1 MNPNKNQSPMGDP
14 RDTRNLFFAIILSL
28 LVILGWQHFVERPVQ
43 EQERAAAAEQQA
55 SAAAN
60 PGAAPISSVLPD
72 ATQTA
77 VPVAPRP
84 RAVVLAETPRR
95 PVVSDALHGSISLK
109 GGRIDDIT
117 LVRYREQLDP
127 TSPEI
132 TLMSPGGVDLPYY
145 AEFGWRGP
153 AGVALP
159 DQNTLWQAEAG
170 DRLAP
175 GNPVVLSWDNGAGL
189 IFEKKIELDD
199 NYMFSITQTV
209 RNETGAAVVLHPY
222 GLIARSTEPNPSAMF
237 LQHEGAIGVYSNKLH
252 EDTYKD
258 LNEDKIM
265 SRSTTGGWFGFT
277 DKYWLVALVPPQTTS
292 VDVRALHAPQVA
304 ANRYQVDYLGAPVT
318 VETGSTQ
325 SQTSHLFTGAKE
337 VRLLDHYE
345 KLLGIPHF
353 DLAIDFGW
361 FYFLTKPFFY
371 ALDLLA
377 GFLGSFG
384 LAILAFTVVVK
395 LLLFPLADHAYF
407 SMAKMKV
414 LMPKLTELRT
424 QYANDPQ
431 KQSQEMMA
439 LYKKEGVH
447 PLSGCWPILIQ
458 IPIFFA
464 LYKVLFVSI
473 EMRHAPFYG
482 WIKDLS
488 APDPSNLFNLF
499 GLIPVDAPFG
509 FHLGALPILMGITM
523 WLQMKMSPPPTDPAQ
538 RIVFGLMPVVFTISL
553 ASFPVGLVIYWT
565 WSNLLSILQQYVL
578 MRRMKIKAF

>member
-1 MNPNKNQSPMGDP
+1 MNQNKNQSPLGDP
-14 RDTRNLFFAIILSL
+14 RDTRNLFLAIILSL
-28 LVILGWQHFVERPVQ
+28 GVILGWQHFVEKPRL
-43 EQERAAAAEQQA
+43 EQVRAQQQQQIETASTAAT
-55 SAAAN
+55 
-60 PGAAPISSVLPD
+60 AAPVSPLLPE
-72 ATQTA
+72 ATQ
-77 VPVAPRP
+77 VASVRP
-84 RAVVLAETPRR
+84 RTEVLAENPRR
-95 PVVSDALHGSISLK
+95 PIASGALHGSISLK

-117 LVRYREQLDP
+117 LARYRE
-127 TSPEI
+127 TMEEGSPEI

-153 AGVALP
+153 TGTRLP
-159 DQNTLWQAEAG
+159 DQDTVWQAEAG
-170 DRLAP
+170 DQLAP
-175 GNPVVLSWDNGAGL
+175 GKPVVLSWDNGAGL

-199 NYMFSITQTV
+199 DYMFSISQSV
-209 RNETGAAVVLHPY
+209 RNNTGAAVVLHPY
-222 GLIARSTEPNPSAMF
+222 GLIARSVEPNPSAMF
-237 LQHEGAIGVYSNKLH
+237 LQHEGAIGVYEKTLH
-252 EDTYKD
+252 EDAYED
-258 LNEDKIM
+258 LNETPLITRK
-265 SRSTTGGWFGFT
+265 TTGGWFGFT
-277 DKYWLVALVPPQTTS
+277 DKYWLVALVPPQ
-292 VDVRALHAPQVA
+292 DVAIDARSLHAPQVA
-304 ANRYQVDYLGAPVT
+304 NNRYQVDYLAAPVT
-318 VETGSTQ
+318 VEPGQ
-325 SQTSHLFTGAKE
+325 SQSVTSHLFAGAKE
-337 VRLLDHYE
+337 LRLLDHYE
-345 KLLGIPHF
+345 KALGIPHF

-371 ALDLLA
+371 SLDWLA
-377 GFLGSFG
+377 GALGGFG

-414 LMPKLTELRT
+414 LMPKLTELRA
-424 QYANDPQ
+424 QYASDPQ

-439 LYKKEGVH
+439 LYKKEGIN

-488 APDPSNLFNLF
+488 AADPSNVFTLF
-499 GLIPVDAPFG
+499 GLLPMDAPLG
-509 FHLGALPILMGITM
+509 LHLGLLPILMGITM

-538 RIVFGLMPVVFTISL
+538 RIVFGMMPVVFTISM
-553 ASFPVGLVIYWT
+553 AGFPVGLVLYWT